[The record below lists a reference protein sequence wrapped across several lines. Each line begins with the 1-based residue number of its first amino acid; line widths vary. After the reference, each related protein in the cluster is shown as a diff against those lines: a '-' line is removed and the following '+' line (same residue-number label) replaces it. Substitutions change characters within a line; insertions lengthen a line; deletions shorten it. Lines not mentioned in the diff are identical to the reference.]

1 VTNASWSSWLGDA
14 GAVGVVESQ
23 LEQLAMGIRDLSWY
37 RKGPR
42 RLRARFAKKVLSSR
56 GRRYPEAVFMA
67 ALKTTLRHRNREAR
81 AAWALLSE
89 EEQHKKRIEAMVLLA
104 TPGLS
109 ALFLASVKRVSS

>member
-1 VTNASWSSWLGDA
+1 LSVTFVTSGSWSGWLDA
-14 GAVGVVESQ
+14 GMVKSQ
-23 LEQLAMGIRDLSWY
+23 IEQLAMGVRDLSWY

-67 ALKTTLRHRNREAR
+67 ALKTTLRYRNQEAR

-89 EEQHKKRIEAMVLLA
+89 EEQNKKRLEAIVLLA
-104 TPGLS
+104 TPVAGR
-109 ALFLASVKRVSS
+109 LFLAMRQVSP